1 VNRIL
6 IVALVAMF
14 LQQTFATL
22 AKNVIPIVAPA
33 ALPDLGLSAA
43 YVGYYISFS
52 AFVQIFIMLSCGNY
66 IRRFGGLRISQVG
79 LVCVG
84 IGLTCAAS
92 GLLWPFLITAIALTL
107 GTASATPA
115 SSQILARVTPS
126 KQAPMVFSAKQT
138 AVPFGIMIGGLVL
151 PFFVL
156 QFGWQGAMLAIAA
169 LCTGFAIILE
179 PTRNELDQDRDPDA
193 SLSPQGIKFVLI
205 TIIRSPDL
213 RALAISMFAFVGLQ
227 ISYTTFLILFLTER
241 LGYSLTEAG
250 GIFAMATL
258 IGLPARM
265 LWGYVA
271 SVWSTPWR
279 ILSGLG
285 FTMSAASIA
294 TGFFSPEWHYAQIL
308 AVSVVVTSTALGWH
322 GVMLSEVARLAPPGH
337 AGGMT
342 GGVLAF
348 SALGQIIIPLSFSA
362 ILTLTDSYTYGFI
375 MAGIPPAIIGVM
387 LLVQQPVS
395 KK

>member
-1 VNRIL
+1 MNRIL

-14 LQQTFATL
+14 FQQTFATL

-43 YVGYYISFS
+43 YVGYYIGFS

-66 IRRFGGLRISQVG
+66 IRRFGGLRISQAG

-92 GLLWPFLITAIALTL
+92 GLLWPFLITAVALTM

-126 KQAPMVFSAKQT
+126 KHAPMVFSAKQT
-138 AVPFGIMIGGLVL
+138 AVPFGIMIAGLLL
-151 PFFVL
+151 PFFVIHL
-156 QFGWQGAMLAIAA
+156 GWQGAMLAVGGI
-169 LCTGFAIILE
+169 CVGFAIILE
-179 PTRNELDQDRDPDA
+179 PTRKELDQDRDPDA
-193 SLSPQGIKFVLI
+193 SLSPQGIKFVI
-205 TIIRSPDL
+205 TTIIRSPDL
-213 RALAISMFAFVGLQ
+213 RALAIAMFAFVGLQ
-227 ISYTTFLILFLTER
+227 ISYTAFLILFLTEK

-250 GIFAMATL
+250 GLFAMATL

-279 ILSGLG
+279 ILSALG
-285 FTMSAASIA
+285 FIMSAASIA
-294 TGFFSPEWHYAQIL
+294 TGFYSPEWHYAQIL
-308 AVSVVVTSTALGWH
+308 AVAVVVTATALGWH
-322 GVMLSEVARLAPPGH
+322 GVLLSEVARLAPAGH

-342 GGVLAF
+342 GGVLTF
-348 SALGQIIIPLSFSA
+348 SALGQIVIPLSFSA
-362 ILTLTDSYTYGFI
+362 ILTLTDSYSYGFI
-375 MAGIPPAIIGVM
+375 MAGIPPALIGVM
-387 LLVQQPVS
+387 LLIQKPIS
-395 KK
+395 TK